1 MSATLL
7 QRLKGHIIDDGN
19 LLSGYAVRYYRWTDA
34 DLNGAGN
41 VVLFRMTGTTGIVQT
56 PAQMAD
62 VSMFLLANESSVKS
76 ADDSMLAVL
85 QYLRANYTTTGV
97 FNFFPLNTYTGPD
110 YLENNRAMF
119 EMVVRCGVEDH

>member
-7 QRLKGHIIDDGN
+7 QRLKTHVIDDGS
-19 LLSGYAVRYYRWTDA
+19 LLSAYSVRYYRWTDA
-34 DLNGAGN
+34 DLSGAGN
-41 VVLFRMTGTTGIVQT
+41 VVLFRMSGTTGIVQT
-56 PAQMAD
+56 PAQTLD
-62 VSMFLLANESSVKS
+62 VSIFLLANDNAVKT
-76 ADDSMLAVL
+76 ADDDMLAVL

-97 FNFFPLNTYTGPD
+97 FSFFPLNTYTGPD